1 MFLRFLAIFDLLRK
15 IIDGA
20 LKYLLIAVLLTPVW
34 IWAYLL
40 FVLLF

>member
-1 MFLRFLAIFDLLRK
+1 MLLRLLIICELLRK
-15 IIDGA
+15 IFDVA
-20 LKYLLIAVLLTPVW
+20 MKYLLIAVLLTPVW

>member
-1 MFLRFLAIFDLLRK
+1 MFLKFLVICELLRV
-15 IIDGA
+15 IIEGV
-20 LKYLLIAVLLTPVW
+20 LKYFLFAVLLTPVW